1 MVLVLVDSIE
11 AVAIG
16 PAFPRFCVVLL
27 GASSPIV
34 TILVHRLGNGAHF
47 ASFDAHDPL
56 KMNILERS
64 APAWIRTK
72 DQLIKSQLLYRLS
85 YRGMRYGRGIE

>member
-34 TILVHRLGNGAHF
+34 IILSPS
-47 ASFDAHDPL
+47 SF
-56 KMNILERS
+56 IGLETVS
-64 APAWIRTK
+64 I
-72 DQLIKSQLLYRLS
+72 SHLLMLTTH
-85 YRGMRYGRGIE
+85 